1 MDMGAIF
8 FTGGFPVPSFF
19 VLFVHFFVAEITES
33 GNPRILIIRIRANI
47 GVIKTYM

>member
-8 FTGGFPVPSFF
+8 FTGGQGSLFF

-33 GNPRILIIRIRANI
+33 GNPRILIIRANI
-47 GVIKTYM
+47 GVIKTYI